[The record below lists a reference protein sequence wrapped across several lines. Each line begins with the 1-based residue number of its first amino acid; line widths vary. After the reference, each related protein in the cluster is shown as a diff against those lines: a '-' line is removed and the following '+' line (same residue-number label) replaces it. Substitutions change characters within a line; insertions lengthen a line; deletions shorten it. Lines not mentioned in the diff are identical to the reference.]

1 MKDKMN
7 KLKKEIK
14 DLKYKLI
21 ETEVRL
27 EEKEKIIQGK
37 LKTPSFYDL
46 FRKMS
51 RVDYTDK
58 EIINF
63 ALVKNKLSP
72 IETIWTPIDPKD
84 PKMTYAVALHT
95 MEEFFICKVTCIDKS
110 EYEIVYDDNDKYK
123 WIKKIFTT

>member
-51 RVDYTDK
+51 GVDYTDK

-63 ALVKNKLSP
+63 ALAANELSS
-72 IETIWTPIDPKD
+72 IETIQTPIDPKD

-123 WIKKIFTT
+123 WIKKIFTK